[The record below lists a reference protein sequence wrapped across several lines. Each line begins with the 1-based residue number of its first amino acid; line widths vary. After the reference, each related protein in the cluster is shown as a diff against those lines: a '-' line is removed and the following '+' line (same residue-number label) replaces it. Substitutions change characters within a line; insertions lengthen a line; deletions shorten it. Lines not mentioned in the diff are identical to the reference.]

1 MQFDGGR
8 QADLRMIE
16 KNLARV
22 DLRPQKRK
30 SLEIARA
37 AILAQRNDPWLNQMR
52 TRMNSARKAG
62 DQEVADR
69 IGEQLM
75 RVEMRR

>member
-37 AILAQRNDPWLNQMR
+37 AILAQRNDPWL
-52 TRMNSARKAG
+52 